1 MVNKVIATAFCT
13 SVFDGTHDTPK
24 PSLTGHPLITS
35 KHIMNNRINYED
47 AYLISE
53 EDYADVQK
61 RSAVSKWDVLF
72 TMIGTVGEIY
82 LEKNDKI
89 PYAIKNMGVF
99 SCGDGYKAKW
109 LFYYLKSP
117 FAKKYISNYLSGAV
131 QKFVPLGFLRN
142 FPIIPFDESKKKIV
156 ELLYNLDSKIELNNK
171 INTEL
176 ESMAK
181 TIFDYWFLQFEFPN
195 SEGKPYKSSGG
206 KMVWNEKLKREIPEG
221 WDTEMLFDA
230 MDVQY
235 GFPFSTTKFTEK
247 ITDIPIVR
255 IRDILENTISI
266 YTTEETD
273 EKYKLFKQDLLIGMD
288 GNFHL
293 NFWDKDG
300 SYLNQRSVRIRP
312 QKDSTISNLC
322 VYFELYPYIKA
333 KEKNISRTTVGH
345 LSDKDLKRLFLLK
358 AKENV
363 NFTPKKTFDSILEKI
378 VSNRIE
384 IQQLSEI
391 RDFLLPML
399 MNGQVVVN

>member
-1 MVNKVIATAFCT
+1 M
-13 SVFDGTHDTPK
+13 
-24 PSLTGHPLITS
+24 
-35 KHIMNNRINYED
+35 
-47 AYLISE
+47 
-53 EDYADVQK
+53 
-61 RSAVSKWDVLF
+61 
-72 TMIGTVGEIY
+72 
-82 LEKNDKI
+82 
-89 PYAIKNMGVF
+89 
-99 SCGDGYKAKW
+99 
-109 LFYYLKSP
+109 FYYLKSP

-378 VSNRIE
+378 ISNRIE